1 MVVKINYNFTQGSG
15 NQVNANYYIDQPLL
29 SYCFFATE
37 GFTGTLTHG
46 IYNTITS
53 GEYNLSTVTD
63 TKDYAQIISGYEK
76 YIPKYC
82 RNHLH
87 VTGAVTGTWDFES
100 VQGVF

>member
-1 MVVKINYNFTQGSG
+1 MYKINYNFTQGSG
-15 NQVNANYYIDQPLL
+15 NQVDANFYLDQPLL
-29 SYCFFATE
+29 SYSFFATQ
-37 GFTGTLTHG
+37 GFTGTLTYG

-53 GEYNLSTVTD
+53 GEYNLCSITLKDFANIVT
-63 TKDYAQIISGYEK
+63 GCEK